1 MRMKSIAS
9 TLILCFV
16 LLAIPVFAQQTPA
29 DSLKRRLSQAMPD
42 TARVLLLDQLSY
54 HLMYSKPW
62 VAMQHAREGL
72 ELAQKINFP
81 KGKVRNMNRLGSI
94 LRITSNYG
102 KALEML
108 FNALKLAESIHDEEG
123 KAKTLNNIGILYLE
137 QKDSKKAI
145 EYFLMTKAIAEKIND
160 RNLVQIALVNIGT
173 GYALQNNPDSAQ
185 LYVKQAYQSVK
196 DRKGSTG
203 NTLLISLGNIHY
215 RMGEYPESLKYYRL
229 SLPYLKAVDNNRLLS
244 QTYFEMAQV
253 FQGMKRLDSCLYYAE
268 RALTLAQSA
277 NNIKY
282 VFEAG
287 HLLASLYETRDK
299 SKAFD
304 YFKLAA
310 AAKDS
315 MFNQEKVKQVQNLSF
330 REQLLQQ
337 ELIATQKEFAGR
349 RKLYVLFGVLAA
361 ILIFTGMLYRNNRL
375 KNKANE
381 LLRKQK
387 EAIQSQKVQLQTSL
401 QTLKETQNQLIQKEK
416 LAGLGELTAGI
427 AHEIQNPLNFVNNFS
442 DISAELVQELKEIK
456 EDKKLKA
463 KDGQAPE
470 DELEV
475 ELLNDIE
482 QNLQKIHFHGQ
493 RASGIVKNMLEHSRA
508 GTGER
513 AVTDLNKLAEEYL
526 RLSYHGMRAKDKGFT
541 AGYAFMA
548 DETLPSVQVVPQ
560 DIGRVLLNLFN
571 NAFYAVGSKAA
582 QTGGKNEDI
591 MAVLSAYQPM
601 VTVSTKALNDWVEIR
616 VQDNGTGI
624 PAGVKEKIFQ
634 PFFTT
639 KPTGEGTGLGL
650 SLSYDIITKG
660 HGGTIEVEAE
670 DGEGTAFVIKL
681 PIRSLAAGELMKEEE
696 S

>member
-1 MRMKSIAS
+1 MKSIAS